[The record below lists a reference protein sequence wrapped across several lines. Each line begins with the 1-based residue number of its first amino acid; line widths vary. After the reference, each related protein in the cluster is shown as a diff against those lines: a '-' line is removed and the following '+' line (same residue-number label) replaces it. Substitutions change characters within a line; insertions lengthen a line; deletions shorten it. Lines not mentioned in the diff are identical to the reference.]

1 MGCLHNINLRYLPAV
16 KTGDLFISSEQYTKR
31 NVKICQTRAEFYADI
46 FFDFLS
52 NGKTDIGCLDILRK
66 IKQQFNIT
74 EERAVEI
81 EETVR
86 KQLNNIDSTHFY
98 SDNEK
103 DYYNFLI
110 NFIENDD
117 ISYKYIDIIDKR
129 RIKNSISYL
138 RAEELKVMAINN
150 KKYIE

>member
-1 MGCLHNINLRYLPAV
+1 MEFNINFNNN
-16 KTGDLFISSEQYTKR
+16 KEK
-31 NVKICQTRAEFYADI
+31 EYADI

-117 ISYKYIDIIDKR
+117 ISYKYIYIIDKR

-150 KKYIE
+150 KKYIEWIYKYYWVMVCFVN

>member
-1 MGCLHNINLRYLPAV
+1 MEFNINFNNN
-16 KTGDLFISSEQYTKR
+16 KEK
-31 NVKICQTRAEFYADI
+31 EYADI

-150 KKYIE
+150 KKYIEWIYKYYWVMVCFVN

>member
-1 MGCLHNINLRYLPAV
+1 MEFNINFNNN
-16 KTGDLFISSEQYTKR
+16 KEK
-31 NVKICQTRAEFYADI
+31 EYADI

>member
-1 MGCLHNINLRYLPAV
+1 MEFNINFNNN
-16 KTGDLFISSEQYTKR
+16 KEK
-31 NVKICQTRAEFYADI
+31 EYADI

-117 ISYKYIDIIDKR
+117 ISYKYIYIIDKR